1 MNYPTLPIF
10 LTLLGSFITFI
21 AALGIVR
28 MPDFFLRLQAITK
41 ATTLGIGLTL
51 TGLIFHFNDLHIT
64 PRIVLILFLVFLTTP
79 VSAHMLSRVA
89 YLSSTPKWKGTVV
102 DELKN
107 QYNMV
112 THKLDGKK

>member
-1 MNYPTLPIF
+1 MNLPISQV
-10 LTLLGSFITFI
+10 TMLLGSFITFL

-51 TGLIFHFNDLHIT
+51 LGLIFHFNDLHIA

-89 YLSSTPKWKGTVV
+89 YLSSVPKSLDTVI
-102 DELKN
+102 DELEGK
-107 QYNMV
+107 YEADGM
-112 THKLDGKK
+112 KLNGLED